1 MNQPMNRRLLYRLMN
16 IPLDLALESHEILS
30 REGEISGV
38 SLEKTPFAH
47 GEISRIQVLNE
58 QGAAAIGKPQGA
70 YVTLESEAL
79 RIMDREAHASLV
91 SALRDILDHMLAL
104 PENATVLCC
113 GLGNP
118 MAISD
123 ALGPMVANRLLAT
136 RGVFETAPEICT
148 GLRDVSVIS
157 PGVSGATGIETAE
170 ILEALID
177 KTHPDIL
184 ICIDALSASSLSRLN
199 ATIQLS
205 DTGIY
210 PGSGV
215 GNRRK
220 SISRQT
226 VGIPVLALGVPTVV
240 SAGIIAHQAMEA
252 LIDHLSRQRMPEG
265 RHEIRP
271 QEVQSIIEGVLE
283 PFGGQLT
290 VTPKEVDEQIRN
302 LAHIIASAITLA
314 LHPGIQPEDAALYM
328 H

>member
-1 MNQPMNRRLLYRLMN
+1 MNQRLLYRLMN

-30 REGEISGV
+30 QEGEISGV
-38 SLEKTPFAH
+38 SLEKTHFAH
-47 GEISRIQVLNE
+47 GEISTIQVLNE
-58 QGAAAIGKPQGA
+58 QGAEAIGKPQGA

-79 RIMDREAHASLV
+79 RIMDREAHSALV
-91 SALRDILDHMLAL
+91 STLRDILNRMLEL
-104 PENATVLCC
+104 PENAAVLCC

-118 MAISD
+118 TAVSD
-123 ALGPMVANRLLAT
+123 ALGPMVASRLLAT
-136 RGVFETAPEICT
+136 RGLFETAPELCA

-177 KTHPDIL
+177 KIHPDIL
-184 ICIDALSASSLSRLN
+184 ICIDALSAGSLSRLN

-240 SAGIIAHQAMEA
+240 SAGVIAHQAMEA
-252 LIDHLSRQRMPEG
+252 LMDHLSRQTVSGR
-265 RHEIRP
+265 RHEIRR
-271 QEVQSIIEGVLE
+271 QEIKSIIEGVLE
-283 PFGGQLT
+283 PFGGHLT

-314 LHPGIQPEDAALYM
+314 LHPGIQAKDVALYL